1 MKNNLL
7 FLFLV
12 ISISFTGIGQDIN
25 SYKYIL
31 VPDSFGFLEE
41 RNQYQLNSLTKFLF
55 EEQGFEA
62 YMLSEEPPKDFS
74 RSEALY
80 VDVKDNGGLLYTKLV
95 VELLDENNK
104 LVFISEE
111 GVSKEKEYWKA
122 YHEALRKAFK
132 SIPALKSTFTKDKP
146 IVADEV
152 ELQSGTVTNDFRNK
166 AGLKEESE
174 KLDIEKKEYQFQYE
188 TKFFHLY
195 TIEKGFL
202 LNESQSGMLVGKL
215 YKTVKPDIFIYTS
228 NSGDGIARLNNKND
242 LILEILNKK
251 DEVVVKRVYNA
262 NN

>member
-12 ISISFTGIGQDIN
+12 ISLSCTGVGQNIN

-62 YMLSEEPPKDFS
+62 YMLSEKPPKDFS

-132 SIPALKSTFTKDKP
+132 SIAALKYTFTKDKL

-152 ELQSGTVTNDFRNK
+152 ELQSGPVINDFRNK
-166 AGLKEESE
+166 AGSKEESE
-174 KLDIEKKEYQFQYE
+174 KLDIEKKEYKFEYE
-188 TKFFHLY
+188 TKLYHLY
-195 TIEKGFL
+195 AIEKGFL
-202 LNESQSGMLVGKL
+202 LKESQSGLLVGKL
-215 YKTVKPDIFIYTS
+215 YKTVKPDLFIFTS
-228 NSGDGIARLNNKND
+228 KSGDGIAQLNNKND
-242 LILEILNKK
+242 LIVEIINKN
-251 DEVVVKRVYNA
+251 DEVIVKRVYNTSS
-262 NN
+262 